1 VFADALLERLAGIVE
16 LSSAQ
21 IGALEAHYRLMVRW
35 NKMLNLTKITDPD
48 EAVARHYLESLFLG
62 VHLPAGQLKVADVG
76 SGPGF
81 PGFPLAVLR
90 PECEV
95 ALIESHHR
103 KAVFLREA
111 SRSMA
116 NVTVVAKRAEEVE
129 ARFDWIVS
137 RAVSYEDLGR
147 SIRSLASAAA
157 LLTGEEAPPATWALQ
172 WEAPLPVPGGRSRFL
187 RLGRGGKS
195 IV

>member
-1 VFADALLERLAGIVE
+1 MFADALLERLAGIVE

-21 IGALEAHYRLMVRW
+21 IEALEAHYRLMVRW
-35 NKMLNLTKITDPD
+35 NKMLNLTKITGPD
-48 EAVARHYLESLFLG
+48 EAVTRHYLESLFLG
-62 VHLPAGQLKVADVG
+62 VHLPAGQLKVADLG

-95 ALIESHHR
+95 ALIESHQR

-111 SRSMA
+111 SRAMP
-116 NVTVVAKRAEEVE
+116 NVTVMAKRAEEVE
-129 ARFDWIVS
+129 ERFDWVVS
-137 RAVSYEDLGR
+137 RAVSYEDLGW
-147 SIRSLASAAA
+147 SIRTLASAAA
-157 LLTGEEAPPATWALQ
+157 LLTGEETPPDKWAWQ

-187 RLGRGGKS
+187 RLGRRGKS
-195 IV
+195 IL